1 VEIVLTLEQSHSGL
15 LLAER
20 FQLGEV
26 MGHGDISAIYH
37 GQDTS
42 LQRPIVVKAVP
53 PEYITAYREA
63 LQVTSELT
71 HPAIVATYDALEQDS
86 RLFLVQ
92 EAVSARSLD
101 IYLGSGLP
109 TARSLDLAVQL
120 ARALAYA
127 HAHNVIHGDLTPVA
141 VLIDRRARVHV
152 NNFALPAN
160 TPYFL
165 AVADT
170 LPDDDKERSWA
181 DLLSTPP
188 NKASDVRAVGL
199 LLWQMLSAP
208 STGTAGTEGGISS
221 KPEFR
226 EDVSEPVRELIWR
239 CLDSQHPRAI
249 KDAESLAL
257 ALEME
262 VLAAQ
267 SDHAPLSELT
277 PPTLQA
283 AREVVAH
290 KASWSTEDT
299 IGALQTRHSTAR
311 GRGSKLNPGSL
322 TEDHARPLAK
332 VATEDPI
339 VQPRLHLPSRPYD
352 PSVSVH
358 QPDAPAWLEQED
370 LTQPESQ
377 AASADSIRS
386 RPEVAGVGIRTALTL
401 GMALFVIAFLIGFFL
416 VAMFGSH

>member
-1 VEIVLTLEQSHSGL
+1 LTLEQSHSGL

-26 MGHGDISAIYH
+26 MGHGDISTIYR
-37 GQDTS
+37 GQDTI

-53 PEYITAYREA
+53 PEYIAAYQQA
-63 LQVTSELT
+63 LQVTTELT
-71 HPAIVATYDALEQDS
+71 HPAIVATYDVLLQDEK
-86 RLFLVQ
+86 LFLIQ
-92 EAVSARSLD
+92 EAMSARSLD

-109 TARSLDLAVQL
+109 TSRSLDLAVQL

-127 HAHNVIHGDLTPVA
+127 HAHDVIHGDLTPPA
-141 VLIDRRARVHV
+141 ILIDRRARVHV
-152 NNFALPAN
+152 NNFGLPAN

-165 AVADT
+165 AVAGT
-170 LPDDDKERSWA
+170 LPDDDSEKART
-181 DLLSTPP
+181 DLFSAPP
-188 NKASDVRAVGL
+188 GKASDVGAIAL

-208 STGTAGTEGGISS
+208 ATGTVDATEGGAPSRRV
-221 KPEFR
+221 FR

-239 CLDSQHPRAI
+239 CLDTQHPRAI

-262 VLAAQ
+262 ALAAQ

-277 PPTLQA
+277 PPALRA
-283 AREVVAH
+283 ARDVVAH

-299 IGALQTRHSTAR
+299 IGVLQGR
-311 GRGSKLNPGSL
+311 GRGLRQNPGGL
-322 TEDHARPLAK
+322 TEEPARPLAK

-352 PSVSVH
+352 APASAR
-358 QPDAPAWLEQED
+358 QPDAPSWLEQED
-370 LTQPESQ
+370 TTQPESQ
-377 AASADSIRS
+377 AASADGTRS
-386 RPEVAGVGIRTALTL
+386 RPDEPDVAGVGIRTALTL

-416 VAMFGSH
+416 LAMLSSH

>member
-26 MGHGDISAIYH
+26 MGHGDISTIYH
-37 GQDTS
+37 GQDTI

-53 PEYITAYREA
+53 PEYIAAYRQA
-63 LQVTSELT
+63 LQMTSELT
-71 HPAIVATYDALEQDS
+71 HPAIVATYDALLQDAQ
-86 RLFLVQ
+86 LFLVQ

-109 TARSLDLAVQL
+109 TTRSLDLAVQL

-127 HAHNVIHGDLTPVA
+127 HAHDVIHGDLTPA
-141 VLIDRRARVHV
+141 AILIDRRARVHV

-165 AVADT
+165 TVAGT
-170 LPDDDKERSWA
+170 LPDDDTERSWA
-181 DLLSTPP
+181 DLLSFPP
-188 NKASDVRAVGL
+188 NKASDVRAVSL

-208 STGTAGTEGGISS
+208 SAGTVAGTEGGVPS
-221 KPEFR
+221 KRVFR

-239 CLDSQHPRAI
+239 CLDTQHPRAI

-262 VLAAQ
+262 ALAAQ

-277 PPTLQA
+277 PPALRA

-299 IGALQTRHSTAR
+299 IGTLQGR
-311 GRGSKLNPGSL
+311 GRGSRQKPGSL
-322 TEDHARPLAK
+322 TEDRAGPLAK
-332 VATEDPI
+332 AATEDPI

-352 PSVSVH
+352 ASVSVL
-358 QPDAPAWLEQED
+358 QPAAPGWLDQED
-370 LTQPESQ
+370 VTQPESQ
-377 AASADSIRS
+377 AATADGTRS
-386 RPEVAGVGIRTALTL
+386 RPDGPDVAGVGIRTALTL
-401 GMALFVIAFLIGFFL
+401 GLAFFVIAFLIGFFL
-416 VAMFGSH
+416 VAILGSH

>member
-1 VEIVLTLEQSHSGL
+1 VEIVLTLEQSHTGL

-26 MGHGDISAIYH
+26 MGHGDISTIYH
-37 GQDTS
+37 GQDTI

-53 PEYITAYREA
+53 PEHITTYRQA
-63 LQVTSELT
+63 LQVTRELT
-71 HPAIVATYDALEQDS
+71 HPAIVATYDALLQDEQ
-86 RLFLVQ
+86 LFLVQ

-127 HAHNVIHGDLTPVA
+127 HAHDVIHGDLTPA
-141 VLIDRRARVHV
+141 AILIDRRARVHI

-165 AVADT
+165 AVSGT
-170 LPDDDKERSWA
+170 LPDDDTERHWT
-181 DLLSTPP
+181 DLLSASP
-188 NKASDVRAVGL
+188 NKASDVQSVGL

-208 STGTAGTEGGISS
+208 SIGTATEGGVDS
-221 KPEFR
+221 KRVFR
-226 EDVSEPVRELIWR
+226 EDVSETVRELIWR
-239 CLDSQHPRAI
+239 CLDTQHPRTI

-262 VLAAQ
+262 AVAAPQ
-267 SDHAPLSELT
+267 GHAPLSELT
-277 PPTLQA
+277 PPALRA

-290 KASWSTEDT
+290 KASWSTADT
-299 IGALQTRHSTAR
+299 IGALQSR
-311 GRGSKLNPGSL
+311 GRGSKQNPARL
-322 TEDHARPLAK
+322 IEDHARPLAK

-352 PSVSVH
+352 ASASVL
-358 QPDAPAWLEQED
+358 QPDAPVWPDQED
-370 LTQPESQ
+370 VTQPESQ
-377 AASADSIRS
+377 VGSADGAYARKAG
-386 RPEVAGVGIRTALTL
+386 PDVAGVGIRTALTL

-416 VAMFGSH
+416 VAMLGSH

>member
-20 FQLGEV
+20 FQLGEA
-26 MGHGDISAIYH
+26 MGHGDISTIYH
-37 GQDTS
+37 GQDTI
-42 LQRPIVVKAVP
+42 LQRPIVVKAIP
-53 PEYITAYREA
+53 PEYITAYRQA
-63 LQVTSELT
+63 LQVTGELT
-71 HPAIVATYDALEQDS
+71 HPAIVATYDALLQDEQ
-86 RLFLVQ
+86 LFLVQ

-127 HAHNVIHGDLTPVA
+127 HAHDVIHGDLTPA
-141 VLIDRRARVHV
+141 AILIDRRARVHV
-152 NNFALPAN
+152 NNFALP
-160 TPYFL
+160 THTKYFL
-165 AVADT
+165 AVVDT
-170 LPDDDKERSWA
+170 LPDDDIERHQD
-181 DLLSTPP
+181 DLLSALP

-208 STGTAGTEGGISS
+208 STSAVAGAEGGVPS
-221 KPEFR
+221 KRVFR
-226 EDVSEPVRELIWR
+226 EDVSEPVRELMWR
-239 CLDSQHPRAI
+239 CLDTQHPRAI

-262 VLAAQ
+262 ALAVQQGQA
-267 SDHAPLSELT
+267 SLSELT
-277 PPTLQA
+277 PPALRA
-283 AREVVAH
+283 AREVIAH

-299 IGALQTRHSTAR
+299 IGAIQGR
-311 GRGSKLNPGSL
+311 GRGSKQNPGRL

-352 PSVSVH
+352 ASASVL
-358 QPDAPAWLEQED
+358 QPDAPGWPGQED
-370 LTQPESQ
+370 VTQPESQ
-377 AASADSIRS
+377 AASADGTRG
-386 RPEVAGVGIRTALTL
+386 RKAGPDVAGVRVRTAMTL
-401 GMALFVIAFLIGFFL
+401 AMALFVIAFLIGFFL
-416 VAMFGSH
+416 VAMLGSH